1 MAKHA
6 CLIRFRLVNTTRYA
20 RSVLALT
27 AAFALSLAAAA
38 CSPGN
43 DDSAEDTPQATV
55 GATAPPLTGRPLST
69 DVTVTT
75 APPTTAPPAG
85 PPLVAELPWGNFTLA
100 PRIADKLAAGGRLN
114 VVVSLSTVDGGRRAA
129 QFTEGWQR
137 AGAEA
142 AEQFGREINPRV
154 IGPPVADAAEQ
165 QATIEALVVSGDID
179 CLAVQASEAGSF
191 DAAINTAV
199 EAGIPVFT
207 VAGDAPASK
216 RFAHVGL
223 DAVEAGR
230 VAGSLVGQWA
240 VDGSILVRRAALL
253 SGDAASQQSFD
264 LMRGFVAGLAETHSG
279 ADWLN
284 EPATAPSWGFDE
296 VTVYNLAEAW
306 TIENSDVDIVFHT
319 DEGLEMIGRVI
330 ADQLLYGDMYAVG
343 FGANETIANLIR
355 ERAIVAAMSPRF
367 DEQAYL
373 AGQACSGFLLDG
385 VVERGHIVVAPAAY
399 TLDNVDDLDAALS
412 EGS

>member
-1 MAKHA
+1 MSKYSH
-6 CLIRFRLVNTTRYA
+6 LVPVHSRFI
-20 RSVLALT
+20 SVLAAVL
-27 AAFALSLAAAA
+27 ALSLAAAA
-38 CSPGN
+38 CGPDS
-43 DDSAEDTPQATV
+43 DDSIGDGAEGTSQTTEPL
-55 GATAPPLTGRPLST
+55 TAPSIANRPLTTS
-69 DVTVTT
+69 VTLTT
-75 APPTTAPPAG
+75 VPPTTEPPAG

-100 PRIADKLAAGGRLN
+100 PRIADKLFAGGRLN
-114 VVVSLSTVDGGRRAA
+114 VVVSLATVDGSHRAT

-165 QATIEALVVSGDID
+165 QATIEALIASGDID
-179 CLAVQASEAGSF
+179 CLAVEASEADSF
-191 DAAINTAV
+191 AAGIDAAV

-207 VAGDAPASK
+207 VVGDAPGSK

-223 DAVEAGR
+223 NAVEAGR
-230 VAGSLVGQWA
+230 AAGSLVGQWA
-240 VDGSILVRRAALL
+240 LDGSILVRRAALL
-253 SGDAASQQSFD
+253 SGDAANQQSFD
-264 LMRGFVAGLAETHSG
+264 LMRGFMAGLSETHSG
-279 ADWLN
+279 AEWLN

-306 TIENSDVDIVFHT
+306 AVENSDVDIVFHT
-319 DEGLEMIGRVI
+319 GEGLEMIGRVI

-343 FGANETIANLIR
+343 FGTNEVIADLIR

-373 AGQACSGFLLDG
+373 AGRACSGFLLDG
-385 VVERGHIVVAPAAY
+385 VVETGHIVVAPAAY